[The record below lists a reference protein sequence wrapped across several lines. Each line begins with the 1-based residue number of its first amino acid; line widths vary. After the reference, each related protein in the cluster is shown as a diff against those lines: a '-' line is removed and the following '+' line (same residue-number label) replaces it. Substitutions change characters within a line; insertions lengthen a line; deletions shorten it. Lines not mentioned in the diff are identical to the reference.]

1 MDIDVF
7 QNELHTR
14 FIHKAKVVV
23 DTTTNIPGQSMPR
36 YENIWMIEV
45 EPSEVNCHISNLQS
59 VSPLVVF
66 DIKDELSMNY
76 PLGTLTTDVMQKAN
90 SHYGSKP
97 QAQALSLIKEYADY
111 IYEAYQISLAYDM
124 ACVKFARFQNVRPVD
139 SLLLQ
144 QAWQAIQSVN
154 YTNVKSGMLSNAIQT
169 AAKNNNI
176 VL

>member
-1 MDIDVF
+1 MDIEVF

-14 FIHKAKVVV
+14 FIHNAKVVV
-23 DTTTNIPGQSMPR
+23 DTTTNIPGQPMPR

-76 PLGTLTTDVMQKAN
+76 PLGTFTTDVMQKAN
-90 SHYGSKP
+90 SHYASKP
-97 QAQALSLIKEYADY
+97 QVLSLIKEYADY
-111 IYEAYQISLAYDM
+111 IYEAYQISWAYDK
-124 ACVKFARFQNVRPVD
+124 ACAKFAQFQNVRPVD

-154 YTNVKSGMLSNAIQT
+154 YTNGKSSMLSNAIQT
-169 AAKNNNI
+169 AANNNNI
-176 VL
+176 AL